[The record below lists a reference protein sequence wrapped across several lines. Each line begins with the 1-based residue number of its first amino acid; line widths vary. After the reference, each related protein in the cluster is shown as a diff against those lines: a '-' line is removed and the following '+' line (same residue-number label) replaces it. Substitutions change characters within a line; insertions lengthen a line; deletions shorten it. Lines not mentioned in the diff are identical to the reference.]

1 MSDVA
6 GFTELMRANE
16 PQTMAS
22 LRSDMEILQN
32 NIVKQGGEVVKV
44 AGDGLLAL
52 FTSAPKAV
60 RACIDAQEEM
70 ASSPL
75 RHRIA
80 IHAGEVTMSSG
91 DAYGDAVNVCS
102 RIESQTL
109 PGSVSASRIVI
120 DLIRSQDLPE
130 PFRNGKIQL
139 KGIEHPIEVFSWGN
153 SKTFTKGSKRKFL
166 VGSAVVGLVLVG
178 GYFAFD
184 SLKPSDLK
192 NEQPNK
198 KAFSKTILE
207 GQNTPVAMT
216 AEDALDQAYDEVWQE
231 KEDFDKVKEDAVKT
245 LNPQLVIDWLNQNPL
260 GQRERGRREVE
271 HWSLVNEA
279 MTKGKKLVVKDVTP
293 KAILSALKNLNDPSL
308 DIEIKAFEEEF
319 HILK

>member
-22 LRSDMEILQN
+22 LRSDMEVLQS

-52 FTSAPKAV
+52 FSSAPKAV
-60 RACIDAQEEM
+60 RACIDAQEAM

-75 RHRIA
+75 KHRIA
-80 IHAGEVTMSSG
+80 IHAGEVTMSGG

-109 PGSVSASRIVI
+109 PGSVSASKIVI
-120 DLIRSQDLPE
+120 DLIKSQDLPE
-130 PFRNGKIQL
+130 PFRNGKVQL
-139 KGIEHPIEVFSWGN
+139 KGIEHPIEVYSWGN
-153 SKTFTKGSKRKFL
+153 SKTFAKVSKRKIL
-166 VGSAVVGLVLVG
+166 VGSTVVGLVLVG

-184 SLKPSDLK
+184 SLKPSDLN

-231 KEDFDKVKEDAVKT
+231 KEDFDKVREDAVKT

-279 MTKGKKLVVKDVTP
+279 IIKGKKLIGKNVTSE
-293 KAILSALKNLNDPSL
+293 AILSALKNLKDPSL

-319 HILK
+319 HMLK

>member
-75 RHRIA
+75 KHRIA
-80 IHAGEVTMSSG
+80 IHAGEVTMSGG

-153 SKTFTKGSKRKFL
+153 SKTFTKGSNQKFL
-166 VGSAVVGLVLVG
+166 VGSTVVGLVLVA
-178 GYFAFD
+178 GYFVFD
-184 SLKPSDLK
+184 SLRPSDL
-192 NEQPNK
+192 NIEQPNK

-231 KEDFDKVKEDAVKT
+231 KEDFDKVKEDAVRV
-245 LNPQLVIDWLNQNPL
+245 LNPQLVIEWLNQNPL
-260 GQRERGRREVE
+260 GQRERGRREIE

-279 MTKGKKLVVKDVTP
+279 MIKGKKLVAKDVTP
-293 KAILSALKNLNDPSL
+293 KAILSALKNLNDASL

>member
-1 MSDVA
+1 
-6 GFTELMRANE
+6 
-16 PQTMAS
+16 MAS
-22 LRSDMEILQN
+22 LLSDMEILQN

-75 RHRIA
+75 KHRIA
-80 IHAGEVTMSSG
+80 IHAGEVTMAGG

-153 SKTFTKGSKRKFL
+153 SKTFTKGSNQKFL
-166 VGSAVVGLVLVG
+166 VGSTVVGLVLVA
-178 GYFAFD
+178 GYFVFD
-184 SLKPSDLK
+184 SLRPSDL
-192 NEQPNK
+192 NIE
-198 KAFSKTILE
+198 
-207 GQNTPVAMT
+207 
-216 AEDALDQAYDEVWQE
+216 QAYDEVWQE
-231 KEDFDKVKEDAVKT
+231 KEDFDKVKEDAVRV

-260 GQRERGRREVE
+260 GQRERGRREIE

-279 MTKGKKLVVKDVTP
+279 MIKGKKLVAKDVTP
-293 KAILSALKNLNDPSL
+293 KAILSALKNLNDASL